1 MIFSNK
7 DESSTLKVIENTT
20 TLREKSFSQK
30 TETLLLEIS
39 LSFISGRFRDPNF
52 KFRKTGAHFM

>member
-20 TLREKSFSQK
+20 ILREKSFSQK
-30 TETLLLEIS
+30 TETHFCWKLALFLEIK
-39 LSFISGRFRDPNF
+39 DPEN
-52 KFRKTGAHFM
+52 